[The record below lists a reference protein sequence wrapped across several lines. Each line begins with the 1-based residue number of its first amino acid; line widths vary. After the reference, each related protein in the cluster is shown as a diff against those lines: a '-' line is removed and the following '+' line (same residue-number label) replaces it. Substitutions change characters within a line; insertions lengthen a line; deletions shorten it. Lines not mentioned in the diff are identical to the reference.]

1 MSVFPPEAASSLG
14 SVGYSSSQI
23 APAWGREILAE
34 QQMGVADPAPVPPTQ
49 GASQFALAITASE
62 MLLSLGHSRVVMTQA
77 NPPLPPV
84 PRPLTEWFLTLSM
97 SPTAALML
105 AEQLKSAVAAY
116 EAAYGKI
123 PLDPT
128 FSVQTAL

>member
-1 MSVFPPEAASSLG
+1 MG
-14 SVGYSSSQI
+14 G
-23 APAWGREILAE
+23 EILAE
-34 QQMGVADPAPVPPTQ
+34 QQMGVADPAPAPPTQ

-62 MLLSLGHSRVVMTQA
+62 MLLSLGHSSVVMTQA
-77 NPPLPPV
+77 NPPV
-84 PRPLTEWFLTLSM
+84 PQPLTEWFLTLSM
-97 SPTAALML
+97 SPTAVLML